1 MKKLDALVIKT
12 KFCLK
17 NKIDELL
24 SQKRK
29 GESHFVAVAFMLLI
43 VAIIARAFKTNIT
56 QFMENI
62 WKNVTDGITNTLN
75 G

>member
-1 MKKLDALVIKT
+1 MKKLDALVIET
-12 KFCLK
+12 KFYAK

-24 SQKRK
+24 SHKRK
-29 GESHFVAVAFMLLI
+29 GDSHFVANAFMLLI
-43 VAIIARAFKTNIT
+43 VVIVAAKFKTNII

-75 G
+75 

>member
-43 VAIIARAFKTNIT
+43 VALIAHAFKTNIT